1 MLCVADLWNQ
11 GNWNLHQLYTLLPQ
25 CVIDIIQNVLIPR
38 NQTGHDVIA
47 WLGNTQCIYTTSSTY
62 SWYLRNPPSVNLR
75 WKKLW
80 QYAVCL
86 PSCSKCVLH
95 EMLSTRGD
103 NASCPMGL
111 SSLKR
116 GLDLHGCQFQKN
128 SYLQKY
134 SRLTVGCHL
143 AQGRI
148 SFHIHNLV
156 PLEVE
161 EYHRHCVFQSVPT
174 TKVWSPPT
182 NQFVKLNL
190 DESWLPRIDG
200 EGAGRSEPPLLL
212 MYTRSAAEPF
222 AKRMKKIN
230 KKMKR
235 KVTLPFDLI
244 VEILLRLSVRS
255 LLRFKCV
262 SKSWCALISD
272 PEFAKSHIDMA
283 AAPTHRFLFTSSNAS
298 ELNAIDVEA
307 EEPLCDDSANVVFK
321 VPPSSTFKYY
331 KHSPMERSCEYLSG
345 FGYDPSTD
353 DYVIVNVILSRRK
366 HPKIE
371 CFSLRAN
378 SWSCTK
384 SKAPYRENLT
394 FGDGVFLNGA
404 LHWLVKPKD
413 KVAVIIAFDV
423 TKRTLLEI
431 PLPHDLAIM
440 LKFNLFRFMVRQ
452 GCLVLCSFGWKNTR
466 LMPEIHIHS
475 HLLTQ
480 SLTHSFLSKSHLS
493 SFATSTPPS
502 SSPSTLTLK
511 SSTAFNLPLL
521 ATSLDAH
528 DDIVYRYNV
537 HANLIEPNLSLGKGC
552 FEDNVADYAFWG
564 NSLVCITKANQ
575 LFCIV
580 DFRNP
585 SAMKLLD
592 PKIEE
597 MPHYTTM
604 IKLQYTLQYTTF
616 MLKLQ
621 EDEIVAVNSI
631 FEFHKLLPPAWWR

>member
-1 MLCVADLWNQ
+1 
-11 GNWNLHQLYTLLPQ
+11 
-25 CVIDIIQNVLIPR
+25 
-38 NQTGHDVIA
+38 
-47 WLGNTQCIYTTSSTY
+47 
-62 SWYLRNPPSVNLR
+62 
-75 WKKLW
+75 
-80 QYAVCL
+80 
-86 PSCSKCVLH
+86 
-95 EMLSTRGD
+95 
-103 NASCPMGL
+103 
-111 SSLKR
+111 
-116 GLDLHGCQFQKN
+116 
-128 SYLQKY
+128 
-134 SRLTVGCHL
+134 
-143 AQGRI
+143 
-148 SFHIHNLV
+148 
-156 PLEVE
+156 
-161 EYHRHCVFQSVPT
+161 
-174 TKVWSPPT
+174 
-182 NQFVKLNL
+182 
-190 DESWLPRIDG
+190 
-200 EGAGRSEPPLLL
+200 
-212 MYTRSAAEPF
+212 
-222 AKRMKKIN
+222 MKKIN
-230 KKMKR
+230 KKMNKMKR

-331 KHSPMERSCEYLSG
+331 KHSVRVVGSCRGFILLMFTGLDSIGFIVWNPSTGLGKEILHKPMERSCEYLSG

-466 LMPEIHIHS
+466 LMPEMWTMKEYKVQSSWIRSLVPYKNYYNLFDLFLPVCFILNGETLAS
-475 HLLTQ
+475 NAINTLVRLNDKGELLEHRMHESILNKFYTLLHCVMYRE
-480 SLTHSFLSKSHLS
+480 SL
-493 SFATSTPPS
+493 
-502 SSPSTLTLK
+502 
-511 SSTAFNLPLL
+511 
-521 ATSLDAH
+521 
-528 DDIVYRYNV
+528 
-537 HANLIEPNLSLGKGC
+537 LSL
-552 FEDNVADYAFWG
+552 
-564 NSLVCITKANQ
+564 
-575 LFCIV
+575 
-580 DFRNP
+580 P
-585 SAMKLLD
+585 SAQG
-592 PKIEE
+592 I
-597 MPHYTTM
+597 
-604 IKLQYTLQYTTF
+604 
-616 MLKLQ
+616 
-621 EDEIVAVNSI
+621 
-631 FEFHKLLPPAWWR
+631 